1 MTLKKIY
8 ILQLLRHEICSITIN
23 FHFLISLSFNLN
35 NMKKILSLLCVAV
48 TFVSFSAHAQDAKAK
63 AILDKVSA
71 KFKTMSSLKANF
83 SLSIND
89 AKGKSKGNKTGTF
102 LMKGNKYRVNMSG
115 QQIICDAR
123 SVWTYLQA
131 NKEVQVTNFDPNAQ
145 SISPAK
151 LFSGSYNNEYK
162 SVYAG
167 EKTISGK
174 KVDVIDMTPL
184 SAKSFKKVTLYIDK
198 ASTMITGGTMY
209 DKTGG
214 SYGYSISGVTPNAKV
229 SDAEFTFDPKKN
241 PGVEVIDLR

>member
-1 MTLKKIY
+1 
-8 ILQLLRHEICSITIN
+8 
-23 FHFLISLSFNLN
+23 
-35 NMKKILSLLCVAV
+35 MKKILSVLFVAASLL
-48 TFVSFSAHAQDAKAK
+48 SFTTHAQDAKAK

-83 SLSIND
+83 ALTMND
-89 AKGKSKGNKTGTF
+89 AKGKSKGSKSGTF
-102 LMKGNKYRVNMSG
+102 LMKGNKYRVNMSE
-115 QQIICDAR
+115 QQIICDAK

-131 NKEVQVTNFDPNAQ
+131 NKEVQITSYDPNAQ

-167 EKTISGK
+167 EKTVAGK
-174 KVDVIDMTPL
+174 KVDVIDMTPV
-184 SAKSFKKVTLYIDK
+184 SAKSFRKVTLYVDK
-198 ASTMITGGTMY
+198 ATTMITGGVML

-214 SYGYSISGVTPNAKV
+214 SYGYTISGVTPNAKV
-229 SDAEFTFDPKKN
+229 TDAEFTFDPKKN